1 MRRTYPQSAV
11 PTHTGQATA
20 RNSQEPPLA
29 TEQPRTMNRTARS
42 NYEKFR
48 ELHEREGVFVMPNA
62 WDGAS
67 AALLSREGFEAL
79 GSTSLG
85 LAFSLG
91 RQDGAHAVSR
101 DEAIAH
107 AAFLSRV
114 SGLPVNGDLEDGFG
128 PDPQDCVAT
137 VEAAVAAGLSGVGI
151 EDTTADPQ
159 HPIHDFDA
167 AVKRVAAAAKA
178 ARGRIVLTGR
188 TDNFLHDR
196 EDLDDTI
203 RRLTAFAEAGAD
215 VLYAPLLPDV
225 QAIRAVIAA
234 VAPKPVNVLIGPSSA
249 VPLSELGALGVKR
262 VSVGGALYRVAM
274 TALAQTA
281 HALRKGNLAA
291 VQGAIP
297 GGDIAKLLP
306 GSMIE
311 ERR

>member
-1 MRRTYPQSAV
+1 MNCVRT
-11 PTHTGQATA
+11 
-20 RNSQEPPLA
+20 
-29 TEQPRTMNRTARS
+29 
-42 NYEKFR
+42 NYERFR
-48 ELHEREGVFVMPNA
+48 ELHEREGTFVMPNA

-67 AALLSREGFEAL
+67 AALLAREGFEAL

-85 LAFSLG
+85 FAFSLG

-101 DEAIAH
+101 EEAVEH

-114 SGLPVNGDLEDGFG
+114 SRLPVNGDLEDGFG
-128 PDPQDCVAT
+128 SDPQDCAAT
-137 VEAAVAAGLSGVGI
+137 VEAAIAAGLGGAGI
-151 EDTTADPQ
+151 EDTTADPH

-167 AVKRVAAAAKA
+167 AVRRVAAAARA

-188 TDNFLHDR
+188 TDNYLHDR

-225 QAIRAVIAA
+225 QAISAVVAA
-234 VAPKPVNVLIGPSSA
+234 VAPKAVNVLIGPSSA
-249 VPLSELGALGVKR
+249 VPLSELSALGVKR

-274 TALAQTA
+274 TALSHTA
-281 HALRKGNLAA
+281 RALREGNLAA

-297 GGDIAKLLP
+297 GGEIAALLP
-306 GSMIE
+306 
-311 ERR
+311 RT